1 MHRPPSPVITNT
13 TLHTPAPTH
22 NLTLIRTAA
31 ELIELDVK
39 LRSTH
44 PGLKIPSLPIDPAG
58 LPLAQQKKGKEKK
71 RKSTFL
77 NTLSRLASPGGGKG
91 MGMSMG
97 IGIGKKGGNT
107 PLVMAPANGSIGGD
121 VNGWSAAPSMT
132 NLASTALSTDALDRD
147 GVISTD
153 REKED
158 Y

>member
-58 LPLAQQKKGKEKK
+58 LPLARGFMRVRLDEVRQKMDAEEQARDVFRWNGQIPVSEVLY
-71 RKSTFL
+71 SIH
-77 NTLSRLASPGGGKG
+77 LAEIVLADACMYGLIDTGG
-91 MGMSMG
+91 
-97 IGIGKKGGNT
+97 
-107 PLVMAPANGSIGGD
+107 
-121 VNGWSAAPSMT
+121 
-132 NLASTALSTDALDRD
+132 
-147 GVISTD
+147 
-153 REKED
+153 
-158 Y
+158 